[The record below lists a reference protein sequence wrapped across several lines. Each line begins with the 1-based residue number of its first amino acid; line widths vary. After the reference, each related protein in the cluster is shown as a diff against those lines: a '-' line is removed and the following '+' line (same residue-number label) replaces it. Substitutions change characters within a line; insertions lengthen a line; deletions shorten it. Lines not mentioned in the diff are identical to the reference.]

1 MHTCSKGYTK
11 YSVKS
16 VTLLCAVWSNAVMKH
31 LSDIEIID
39 SINRGN
45 VSDYSLLVNR
55 YKDRA
60 FSLLRRLL
68 KNEMDAE
75 EALQDSFL
83 KAFNS
88 LKGFRQDAKFST
100 WLYKI
105 VYNTGLTVISSKRRK
120 IELEM
125 SSIDDEFDL
134 ASHDN
139 EVYSTADNS
148 RQYILKMVD
157 KLPVRGALVVIL
169 FYMDGMSLSEISQ
182 VMGTSL
188 VNTKVL
194 LHRSRNA
201 LKDLL
206 LKHNYQ
212 EEML

>member
-1 MHTCSKGYTK
+1 
-11 YSVKS
+11 
-16 VTLLCAVWSNAVMKH
+16 MKK

-45 VSDYSLLVNR
+45 SSDYSLLVNR

-60 FSLLRRLL
+60 FSLLKRLL
-68 KNEMDAE
+68 KNELDAE

-83 KAFNS
+83 KAFNA
-88 LKGFRQDAKFST
+88 LGTFRQDSQFST
-100 WLYKI
+100 WFYRI
-105 VYNTGLTVISSKRRK
+105 VYNTGLSVVSSKKRK
-120 IELEM
+120 VEQEM
-125 SSIDDEFDL
+125 SSIDEQFDL
-134 ASHDN
+134 ASHDD
-139 EVYSTADNS
+139 EVYSRTDNAH
-148 RQYILKMVD
+148 QYIMKMVD

-169 FYMDGMSLSEISQ
+169 FYMDGLSLNEISQ

-206 LKHNYQ
+206 IKHNYQ

>member
-1 MHTCSKGYTK
+1 
-11 YSVKS
+11 
-16 VTLLCAVWSNAVMKH
+16 MKH

-60 FSLLRRLL
+60 FSLLKRLL

-83 KAFNS
+83 KVYNS
-88 LKGFRQDAKFST
+88 LKGFRRDSQFST
-100 WLYKI
+100 WLYRI
-105 VYNTGLTVISSKRRK
+105 VYNTGLSVISSQKRK
-120 IELEM
+120 IEQQM
-125 SSIDDEFDL
+125 SSIDEEFDL

-139 EVYSTADNS
+139 EIYSTADNS
-148 RQYILKMVD
+148 RQYILKMVE

-169 FYMDGMSLSEISQ
+169 FYMDGLSLNEISQ

-212 EEML
+212 EELL

>member
-1 MHTCSKGYTK
+1 MR
-11 YSVKS
+11 
-16 VTLLCAVWSNAVMKH
+16 N
-31 LSDIEIID
+31 LSDAEIID

-45 VSDYSLLVNR
+45 VSDYSLLVSR
-55 YKDRA
+55 YKNRA

-83 KAFNS
+83 KAYNS
-88 LKGFRQDAKFST
+88 LKGFRKESQFST
-100 WLYKI
+100 WFYRI
-105 VYNTGLTVISSKRRK
+105 VYNTGLSIISSQKRK
-120 IELEM
+120 IEQQM
-125 SSIDDEFDL
+125 SSIDGKFDL

-139 EVYSTADNS
+139 EVYSTADNAQ
-148 RQYILKMVD
+148 QYILKMVD
-157 KLPVRGALVVIL
+157 KLPVRNALVVIL
-169 FYMDGMSLSEISQ
+169 FYMDGLSLNEISQ